1 MQEMN
6 EKDVRTRFLQ
16 IWMNPDRRGHRPQYG
31 SSEYSKAD
39 RHNKLLHLL
48 GGTGQLPEWDNVQ
61 KGGGI
66 SLHQVCIYAGIFVA
80 VPCYSG
86 KE

>member
-1 MQEMN
+1 MN

-16 IWMNPDRRGHRPQYG
+16 IWMNPDRRGHKPQYG

-61 KGGGI
+61 KGAGI
-66 SLHQVCIYAGIFVA
+66 SLHQVCIYAEFLLLCHA
-80 VPCYSG
+80 MSG
-86 KE
+86 QE